1 MPKSIFN
8 INNVIKLTE
17 CHSTNDVINAL
28 LKEKKG
34 KHGTVVVTENQK
46 KGKGQRGNHW
56 ESEPYKNLTFSL
68 LMFPQL
74 KIPDQYYLNYYV
86 SVSLL
91 TTVKETTNS
100 NGFFIKWP
108 NDLLFEKNKIAGI
121 LIENTLYDSLVES
134 SIVGIGLNVN
144 QTSFTAQGATSLKLI
159 TKKDY
164 DVFDLLKQIIY
175 QFEINYQL
183 LFEDRQQL
191 KQSYMNNLFGFEER
205 LLFRDKKG
213 LFQGTIVDVDDT
225 GNLLVERSG
234 GIKKYDIKEIEFIRG

>member
-28 LKEKKG
+28 LKERKG
-34 KHGTVVVTENQK
+34 KHGTVVITESQK

-68 LMFPQL
+68 LLFPQL

-91 TTVKETTNS
+91 TIMKETTNN

-108 NDLLFEKNKIAGI
+108 NDLLFGKNKIAGI
-121 LIENTLYDSLVES
+121 LIENTLCDSLVES

-144 QTSFTAQGATSLKLI
+144 QTSFTVQGATSLKLI
-159 TKKDY
+159 TNQDHN
-164 DVFDLLKQIIY
+164 VFNLLKRILY
-175 QFEINYQL
+175 QFETNYRL
-183 LFEDRQQL
+183 LFDDKQQL
-191 KQSYMNNLFGFEER
+191 KQTYMNNLFGFKES

-225 GNLLVERSG
+225 GNLLVDKNG
-234 GIKKYDIKEIEFIRG
+234 NIKKYDIKEIEFIR

>member
-28 LKEKKG
+28 IKERKG
-34 KHGTVVVTENQK
+34 KHGTVVITENQK

-68 LMFPQL
+68 LIFPQL

-91 TTVKETTNS
+91 ATMKETTNS

-108 NDLLFEKNKIAGI
+108 NDLLFGKNKIAGI
-121 LIENTLYDSLVES
+121 LIENTLCDSWVES
-134 SIVGIGLNVN
+134 SIIGIGLNVN
-144 QTSFTAQGATSLKLI
+144 QTSFTVQGATSLKLI
-159 TKKDY
+159 TNQDH
-164 DVFDLLKQIIY
+164 DVFKLLERILY
-175 QFEINYQL
+175 QFETNYRL
-183 LFEDRQQL
+183 LLEDKQQL
-191 KQSYMNNLFGFEER
+191 KQTYMNNLFGFKER

-225 GNLLVERSG
+225 GNLLVDRKG
-234 GIKKYDIKEIEFIRG
+234 NIKKYDIKAIEFIR